1 MRPVTETTPAPP
13 PLGEEGPI
21 VTTHVRC
28 VRCKYDLAGAAAL
41 GKCPE
46 CGLEVV
52 ATLVRNSDP
61 AVAELVRPQRPR
73 RAAMGVMALALA
85 PFLAVCV
92 QGVGPVLHFV
102 DRLVGR
108 GSAFPSQ
115 IERPVWLVAGLMLA
129 AAAVLVHA
137 GLGARANRVVRSTAA
152 RSMARA
158 TRMLWAWSL
167 VLLAGFALSLLPAMQ
182 LRSYASIM
190 LAVQLMPAILY
201 LTWAG
206 VAIGR
211 IGAYSRSYREARHG
225 RQSGDLVT
233 ATLAGAITFSMLH
246 PALEPLGYPELAD
259 IAGILALVLTALSV
273 LGLAYV
279 VANAW
284 VIATALRRPRI
295 DVDRLV

>member
-1 MRPVTETTPAPP
+1 
-13 PLGEEGPI
+13 
-21 VTTHVRC
+21 
-28 VRCKYDLAGAAAL
+28 VRCKYDLAGAPAL

-61 AVAELVRPQRPR
+61 AVADLVRPQRPR
-73 RAAMGVMALALA
+73 RAAAGVMALALG
-85 PFLAVCV
+85 PFVAVCV
-92 QGVGPVLHFV
+92 QGVGPALHFV

-115 IERPVWLVAGLMLA
+115 IERPVWLVAGLVLA
-129 AAAVLVHA
+129 AAAVVVQA
-137 GLGARANRVVRSTAA
+137 GLGARSNRVVRSTAE
-152 RSMARA
+152 RSLRSA
-158 TRMLWAWSL
+158 TRMLWAWGL
-167 VLLAGFALSLLPAMQ
+167 VLVAGFGVSLLPSMQ
-182 LRSYASIM
+182 LRSYASVM
-190 LAVQLMPAILY
+190 LAVQLLPAVLA

-211 IGAYSRSYREARHG
+211 IGAYSRAYREARHG

-233 ATLAGAITFSMLH
+233 ATLAGAITLSMIR

-259 IAGILALVLTALSV
+259 IAGILALVLTALCV
-273 LGLAYV
+273 LGLAYL

-295 DVDRLV
+295 AVDRLA